1 MVRNVCERAEIL
13 AGAIALGEATDSERA
28 EYRGHVASCASCI
41 ESLGGE
47 REIERVMATVV
58 RARDMETW
66 EPVIAPPWHV
76 AARSRNRAW
85 RMGAMAAGIALVASV
100 GVHAFVAYGLSA
112 AKPTPVNPIVIDYDG
127 QHLTLERRAPVIKH
141 AVVPKAR
148 SAHMV
153 VVHNVIHLEAPRTVV
168 AGESARQP
176 EPPAIHVV
184 RTVIAQTNI
193 AAASNIPIWRRDPA
207 GAANA
212 NAAASA
218 QVPPPLEHRA
228 ESMAVGAPPTIR
240 EVEPVGGDA
249 AIDPVPPMIAYAEG
263 ANGTT
268 AFELAVDGHGI
279 PTKCT
284 ITKASGYLVLDHAV
298 CKAAMKARF
307 LPREINGRGVPSTY
321 RDAFTFRS
329 NGND

>member
-13 AGAIALGEATDSERA
+13 AGAIALGEATDNERA
-28 EYRGHVASCASCI
+28 EYREHVASCAPCI
-41 ESLGGE
+41 EGLGGE
-47 REIERVMATVV
+47 LEIERVMATVA
-58 RARDMETW
+58 RARDTETW

-85 RMGAMAAGIALVASV
+85 RMGALAAGIALVASV
-100 GVHAFVAYGLSA
+100 GVHAFVAYGLGA
-112 AKPTPVNPIVIDYDG
+112 AKATPVDPIVIDYDG
-127 QHLTLERRAPVIKH
+127 QHLTLEPRAIAKH
-141 AVVPKAR
+141 AATKVR

-153 VVHNVIHLEAPRTVV
+153 VVHNVIHLEAPRAAV
-168 AGESARQP
+168 AGESARKP
-176 EPPAIHVV
+176 EPPVVHVV
-184 RTVIAQTNI
+184 RTVVARS
-193 AAASNIPIWRRDPA
+193 AVAASNIPIWRRDPV
-207 GAANA
+207 GAAKA
-212 NAAASA
+212 DAAALA
-218 QVPPPLEHRA
+218 QAPLPQEHRA
-228 ESMAVGAPPTIR
+228 ESMAVAPPPVIR

-268 AFELAVDGHGI
+268 AFELVVDGHGI

-307 LPREINGRGVPSTY
+307 IPREINGRGVPSIY

-329 NGND
+329 NGGS

>member
-1 MVRNVCERAEIL
+1 MVRNACERAEIL

-28 EYRGHVASCASCI
+28 EYRGHLASCPSCI

-47 REIERVMATVV
+47 REIERVMASVA
-58 RARDMETW
+58 RAREIETW

-85 RMGAMAAGIALVASV
+85 RMGAMAAGIALVASI
-100 GVHAFVAYGLSA
+100 GIHAFAAYGLGA
-112 AKPTPVNPIVIDYDG
+112 AKPAPVNPVAIGYDG
-127 QHLTLERRAPVIKH
+127 QHLTSERRAATKR
-141 AVVPKAR
+141 AAAPKMR

-153 VVHNVIHLEAPRTVV
+153 VVHNVIHLEAPPAAL
-168 AGESARQP
+168 AGESARKP
-176 EPPAIHVV
+176 EPPAVHVV
-184 RTVIAQTNI
+184 RTVIAQT
-193 AAASNIPIWRRDPA
+193 AVAASNIPIWRRDPA
-207 GAANA
+207 GAASA
-212 NAAASA
+212 DAAVSA
-218 QVPPPLEHRA
+218 QAPPPLEHRA
-228 ESMAVGAPPTIR
+228 ESMAVAAPPTIR
-240 EVEPVGGDA
+240 EVEPVGGDT

-307 LPREINGRGVPSTY
+307 LPREINGRGVPSVY

-329 NGND
+329 NGDD